1 MCDYVTSGPRFIFAD
16 FKIEAIE
23 SSPIVCVMTFTL
35 SRAICTEAGWCQVRK
50 IFYLAAAT

>member
-16 FKIEAIE
+16 FEIEAVE